1 MKLCYNAV
9 MKKFILLCLIFPC
22 LSVCASELTEDY
34 FDIAADYATYG
45 KYNEAMIYVDKILQ
59 LEPNNIDA
67 KDLKNTLVR
76 VTNSNAKSYLTYN
89 DKNIQQA
96 QQYKK
101 SGDKTKQLSTLAS
114 ATGDFWSMFILAQTY
129 RENGDYK
136 NAINY
141 FQKANSLKPD
151 YSQSYLGLAQCYSAM
166 MDYKNAINY
175 LNKYIGYN
183 PNSDVAYALRADA
196 NMNMNYLAEADE
208 DIRHALD
215 IEENISYLLIEAKI
229 LYYKGNYDDA
239 RDKLNLLSRNIQ
251 TSEVYKFLGLCDYAQ
266 GNLTSA
272 LLNIDKAII
281 LSDDDK
287 TLNSTYNDIK
297 SILDKQSK

>member
-45 KYNEAMIYVDKILQ
+45 KYNEAMVYVDKILQ

-76 VTNSNAKSYLTYN
+76 VTSSNAKSYLTYN

-166 MDYKNAINY
+166 IDYKNALNY

>member
-1 MKLCYNAV
+1 